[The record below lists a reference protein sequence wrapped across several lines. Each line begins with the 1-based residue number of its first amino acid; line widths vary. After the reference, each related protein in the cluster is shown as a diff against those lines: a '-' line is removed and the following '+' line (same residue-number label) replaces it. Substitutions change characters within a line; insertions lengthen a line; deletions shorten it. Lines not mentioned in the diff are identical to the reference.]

1 MTESTAATTTTA
13 PSRADAVDWLA
24 LGAALLTVVLWASA
38 FVGIRAVADDL
49 SPGSFALGRLLVA
62 SAALGV
68 IVAIRRPGLP
78 TRGRDWALIAV
89 SGVVWFGGYFI
100 ALNAG
105 EGLVDAGTAA
115 MLVNVGP
122 ILIAMLAGLFLHEG
136 FPPRLVM
143 GSAIAFTGTLII
155 GVASGSQSGQENAP
169 LGVALCLLAAV
180 AYAIGVTVQKP
191 ALARVP
197 ALSVTAIACAIGA
210 VVTLPFAPLLV
221 EELGAPGRDRLDRLP
236 RDLPDR
242 HCLHDLGV
250 RAESD
255 DGRPA
260 REHDLP
266 RAAGRHRPRLAGAER
281 GAAGAGLRRGS
292 PVHRW
297 GDRGSQPGAARV
309 RAHSLGLIP
318 PLAAVRPQPRCG
330 RMRSREP
337 TTSEPRSIR

>member
-155 GVASGSQSGQENAP
+155 GVASGWQSGQENAP

-210 VVTLPFAPLLV
+210 VVTLPFAHLLV
-221 EELGAPGRDRLDRLP
+221 TELGSAP
-236 RDLPDR
+236 PDAIAWIVY
-242 HCLHDLGV
+242 LGIFPTAIAFTTWAFALN
-250 RAESD
+250 RTT
-255 DGRPA
+255 
-260 REHDLP
+260 
-266 RAAGRHRPRLAGAER
+266 AGRLGSTTYLVPPVAIGLAWLMLNEVPPTLAFVGGALCIGGVIVARSRGRL
-281 GAAGAGLRRGS
+281 GLRR
-292 PVHRW
+292 R
-297 GDRGSQPGAARV
+297 
-309 RAHSLGLIP
+309 
-318 PLAAVRPQPRCG
+318 
-330 RMRSREP
+330 
-337 TTSEPRSIR
+337 TSA